1 MKTKQVKTFADRVR
15 AVVRVIPSG
24 RTMSYSEVARRAGS
38 PLAAR
43 AVGNILH
50 KNFDPKIPCH
60 RVIRADGQIGGY
72 NRGLRRKVALL
83 QFEIKK
89 SKIKLIKKQK

>member
-1 MKTKQVKTFADRVR
+1 MKIRSKTFADRVR
-15 AVVRVIPSG
+15 VVVRGIPSG

-50 KNFDPKIPCH
+50 KNFDQNIPCH
-60 RVIRADGQIGGY
+60 RVIRADGQTGGY
-72 NRGLRRKVALL
+72 NRGSQRKKTLLREEKFKAC
-83 QFEIKK
+83 
-89 SKIKLIKKQK
+89 S